1 MVKTRWLRYSM
12 ERYPGD
18 LWRDWDR
25 LNSAYND
32 AHPMLDAR
40 FVSLLL
46 RHFPAAIDVVVAR
59 QGDEPVFL
67 MLVES
72 DGKIVT
78 SLYRPSQTQLA
89 VALMP
94 RRAMIPFSGVFSA
107 LPLSVIRLDIYAVDP
122 LYHAALVTQEEGQLE
137 DGALN
142 MVIDTRGEFA
152 QYWSSRP
159 KNLRK
164 NISRYSNRIGRTFGE
179 SRFDVVR
186 AAGDMADAVR
196 RYAAVESSGWKGK
209 AGTALEPGNVQ
220 ENFYRDIM
228 EAYAAH
234 DEAWVFELYLGD
246 SLAASR
252 LCIAN
257 SEQLI
262 ILKTTYD
269 EQFSDYAAG
278 RILLYETVRYVFER
292 QISSRVDFYTNAT
305 RDQLEWSTSSRTMH
319 NLSMF
324 RPSARS
330 LRKPMQVAKRFSRA

>member
-1 MVKTRWLRYSM
+1 MKQ
-12 ERYPGD
+12 YPGD

-40 FVSLLL
+40 FVSRLL

-67 MLVES
+67 MLVENG
-72 DGKIVT
+72 GKIVT
-78 SLYRPSQTQLA
+78 SLYRPSQIQLA

-94 RRAMIPFSGVFSA
+94 RRAVIPLSGIFSA

-122 LYHAALVTQEEGQLE
+122 VYHAALVVQEKDQLE
-137 DGALN
+137 GGAMN

-164 NISRYSNRIGRTFGE
+164 NISRYRNRIGRTFGE
-179 SRFDVVR
+179 YRFDVIQ
-186 AAGDMADAVR
+186 APGDMADAVR

-220 ENFYRDIM
+220 EGFYRDIM
-228 EAYAAH
+228 QAYAANE
-234 DEAWVFELYLGD
+234 EAWVFELYFGD

-269 EQFSDYAAG
+269 ERFSEYAAG
-278 RILLYETVRYVFER
+278 RILLFETVRYVFE
-292 QISSRVDFYTNAT
+292 QGISAWVDFYTNAT

-324 RPSARS
+324 RPVARS
-330 LRKPMQVAKRFSRA
+330 LRKPMQIAKRFSRA

>member
-1 MVKTRWLRYSM
+1 
-12 ERYPGD
+12 
-18 LWRDWDR
+18 
-25 LNSAYND
+25 
-32 AHPMLDAR
+32 
-40 FVSLLL
+40 
-46 RHFPAAIDVVVAR
+46 
-59 QGDEPVFL
+59 
-67 MLVES
+67 
-72 DGKIVT
+72 
-78 SLYRPSQTQLA
+78 
-89 VALMP
+89 
-94 RRAMIPFSGVFSA
+94 
-107 LPLSVIRLDIYAVDP
+107 
-122 LYHAALVTQEEGQLE
+122 
-137 DGALN
+137 
-142 MVIDTRGEFA
+142 
-152 QYWSSRP
+152 
-159 KNLRK
+159 
-164 NISRYSNRIGRTFGE
+164 
-179 SRFDVVR
+179 
-186 AAGDMADAVR
+186 
-196 RYAAVESSGWKGK
+196 
-209 AGTALEPGNVQ
+209 
-220 ENFYRDIM
+220 RDIM

>member
-246 SLAASR
+246 SL
-252 LCIAN
+252 
-257 SEQLI
+257 
-262 ILKTTYD
+262 
-269 EQFSDYAAG
+269 
-278 RILLYETVRYVFER
+278 
-292 QISSRVDFYTNAT
+292 
-305 RDQLEWSTSSRTMH
+305 
-319 NLSMF
+319 
-324 RPSARS
+324 
-330 LRKPMQVAKRFSRA
+330 